1 MEQFTL
7 VGDTAL
13 HYADSQRGEPC
24 VVLLHGY
31 LESLDVWDDFSLLL
45 RKAGGYR
52 TVSLDLPGHGI
63 SEVIGEVHTMD
74 FLALTV
80 KQLLD
85 KLNVEKCVLVGHSMG
100 GYVALA
106 FAEHYPER
114 LQGLVLFHS
123 TPNADTPEK
132 VEHRRREIEV
142 VKGGR
147 KELLARVTPEKGFA
161 VENRKRLSDLIESL
175 SLQVML
181 TEDEGITSI
190 LEGMIARKDQNEMF
204 SKLPVPELFVFG
216 KQDEYIPIEVAE
228 GLAARHPQ
236 ARVVWLE
243 HSAHMGFEE
252 EPQEACRVLA
262 EFIDTLSGVVP
273 RAEKTQAE

>member
-63 SEVIGEVHTMD
+63 SEVVGQIHTMD

-85 KLNVEKCVLVGHSMG
+85 KLNIEKCVMVGHSMG
-100 GYVALA
+100 GYAALA

-114 LQGLVLFHS
+114 LRGLALFHS

-132 VEHRRREIEV
+132 AENRRREIEM
-142 VKGGR
+142 VKAGR
-147 KELLARVTPEKGFA
+147 KELLSRVNPEKGFS

-181 TEDEGITSI
+181 TEDEGITAV
-190 LEGMIARKDQNEMF
+190 LEGMIARKDQQEMF
-204 SKLPVPELFVFG
+204 LKLPVPELFVFG
-216 KQDEYIPIEVAE
+216 KQDEYIPTEAAE
-228 GLAARHPQ
+228 AIAARHPQ
-236 ARVVWLE
+236 ARLAWLE
-243 HSAHMGFEE
+243 HSGHMGFEE
-252 EPQEACRVLA
+252 EPQEACRILT
-262 EFIDTLSGVVP
+262 EFIDSLPGVAS
-273 RAEKTQAE
+273 RAKELPAE